1 MDLQQILILLGVLAL
16 GILIGHGVWSSR
28 REKAQFEKSA
38 QQFERQ
44 QVRSPHTHH
53 FQQSEQ
59 PYPPQAHQG
68 MSQQTSS
75 EYPPQAPQAQRHYA
89 PQSQYGYSQVQAEV
103 SREVPHSVEP
113 EMPYQTH
120 LPLEDEVSSQ
130 AQVERRVENIKITLP
145 NATVHS
151 ANVTSANTRQVESV
165 ASYEKA
171 PTTAEQPR
179 YAASSAVEMRAQVQ
193 TTQAE
198 AAPQPEPE
206 APAVKVE
213 TKVQTVEEK
222 PAVVEESL
230 VATTKKPEF
239 IMLYVVAPENRQF
252 YGTHINEVLEDLGF
266 IFGEYNIYHRHLDVN
281 MVKSP
286 VIFSVANMVQPGT
299 FDPNNFDNFATI
311 GLTLFMRLPS
321 PGNDIVNFRM
331 LCCAAETLAE
341 KLNGFI
347 LNDKRE
353 IFTDEH
359 RSEYLQL
366 LRS

>member
-16 GILIGHGVWSSR
+16 GILIGHGIWSSR

-44 QVRSPHTHH
+44 QIRTSQQAHH
-53 FQQSEQ
+53 FQQQ
-59 PYPPQAHQG
+59 AQVYPPQA
-68 MSQQTSS
+68 QQNGATTHAD
-75 EYPPQAPQAQRHYA
+75 YPPQASSSQHYYAQQAQAAYTERA
-89 PQSQYGYSQVQAEV
+89 MSKNPTQTMTQ
-103 SREVPHSVEP
+103 EP
-113 EMPYQTH
+113 PYQVN
-120 LPLEDEVSSQ
+120 LPLEEEHAQ
-130 AQVERRVENIKITLP
+130 AEQRVENIKITLP
-145 NATVHS
+145 QTNHDNINEETAVQ
-151 ANVTSANTRQVESV
+151 RQEYV
-165 ASYEKA
+165 
-171 PTTAEQPR
+171 QQQ
-179 YAASSAVEMRAQVQ
+179 SAVEMRAHAQQ
-193 TTQAE
+193 IQ
-198 AAPQPEPE
+198 
-206 APAVKVE
+206 
-213 TKVQTVEEK
+213 EEQSE
-222 PAVVEESL
+222 PAVVAQESQSEEK
-230 VATTKKPEF
+230 VAETQSVTAENAGAQKKPEF

-353 IFTDEH
+353 IFTDEQ
-359 RSEYLQL
+359 RDEYLQL

>member
-44 QVRSPHTHH
+44 HIRSSHANH
-53 FQQSEQ
+53 FPQQDST
-59 PYPPQAHQG
+59 YPPQQHGVHQQ
-68 MSQQTSS
+68 STT
-75 EYPPQAPQAQRHYA
+75 EYPPHSASYQHTASAQH
-89 PQSQYGYSQVQAEV
+89 GYSQTEMTRETVQ
-103 SREVPHSVEP
+103 RSVEY
-113 EMPYQTH
+113 EAPYQAH
-120 LPLEDEVSSQ
+120 LPLEEEATAQ
-130 AQVERRVENIKITLP
+130 QVERRVENIKITLP
-145 NATVHS
+145 NSSNSVS
-151 ANVTSANTRQVESV
+151 MNQVESTRYESTQTV
-165 ASYEKA
+165 AE
-171 PTTAEQPR
+171 PQQR
-179 YAASSAVEMRAQVQ
+179 YADTTSAVEKRAKA
-193 TTQAE
+193 TME
-198 AAPQPEPE
+198 N
-206 APAVKVE
+206 
-213 TKVQTVEEK
+213 TVEKYEES
-222 PAVVEESL
+222 ASVVEEANS
-230 VATTKKPEF
+230 ATESAVETVTENNKKPDF

-281 MVKSP
+281 MVNSP

-341 KLNGFI
+341 KLNGFV
-347 LNDKRE
+347 LNGNRE
-353 IFTDEH
+353 IFTDES
-359 RSEYLQL
+359 RNEYLQL